1 MEKNKT
7 LWEKIAQVMK
17 KAYEKGASKI
27 MLSKL
32 GQKFGTW
39 MAIKMATVAA
49 GVVAAPFSAGASLL
63 ISAIGVG
70 MLAKDVYDLYEWFME
85 YEKELD
91 AFEKASSPTPV
102 AAEPTSVNPSPTPAA
117 AAAPVTAAAAAA
129 PVTAAA
135 AAAPVTAAAAP
146 KMAPGGAAKRGGS
159 TSPSSA
165 GINYGNETSK
175 TGVAETGDAI
185 EALMYFKSKGWSSEQ
200 AAGIV
205 ANLQAESN
213 FKTNAI
219 GDGGKAYGIAQWHP
233 DRQAVYQKEYG
244 KPIQKANFK
253 EQLEYVNWELNNT
266 EKRAGNL
273 LRNATSADQA
283 ATLVD
288 QFYERSSGAH
298 RQKRI
303 DIANSLSGKAT
314 QVAAAPSTGTTLTQA
329 QSSLSTQQLAMNSS
343 GGQTVINAP
352 TNNSMM
358 GGSSGSGG
366 NSVSPYNGDLMRYLL
381 RPIA

>member
-7 LWEKIAQVMK
+7 LWEKIAKVMK
-17 KAYEKGASKI
+17 KAYEKGASKT

-32 GQKFGTW
+32 GAKFGTW

-70 MLAKDVYDLYEWFME
+70 MLAKDVYDLYEWFIE

-91 AFEKASSPTPV
+91 AFEGSSSPTPV
-102 AAEPTSVNPSPTPAA
+102 AAEPTSVSPSP
-117 AAAPVTAAAAAA
+117 AP
-129 PVTAAA
+129 AA

-159 TSPSSA
+159 KSPTSA
-165 GINYGNETSK
+165 GSNYGNETSK
-175 TGVAETGDAI
+175 TGIAESGDAI
-185 EALMYFKSKGWSSEQ
+185 EALTFFKSKGWSSEQ

-244 KPIQKANFK
+244 KPIQQANFK

-273 LRNATSADQA
+273 LRKATSADQA

-314 QVAAAPSTGTTLTQA
+314 QIAAAPSSGTTLTQA

-343 GGQTVINAP
+343 GGPTVINAP

-358 GGSSGSGG
+358 SGPSSSGG
-366 NSVSPYNGDLMRYLL
+366 NNVSPYNNDLMRYLL